1 MDKMEIE
8 EESSDK
14 NQVNIK
20 KETFVNIGRALRD
33 CYEFTKNLGKGGY
46 GKVFQVRNK
55 KTGQLYACKKLS
67 KLNVNNLIKFR
78 REINILVKM
87 DHPNIIKLYDV
98 FESQNSLYLIMEEC
112 HGGELFDRILKRIES
127 NEMYSEKE
135 ACEIIQ
141 QVMSAIEYC
150 HKQGIVHRD
159 LKPENLLYLKEGPE
173 LNNPLKIIDFGLSQ
187 EININKIL
195 SSKVGTAYYVSP
207 EILQGKYSEKCD
219 VWAAGVIL
227 YVLLS
232 GEPPFNGPSDGVIY
246 SKIRQ
251 FKFNFPEKRWSKIS
265 NDAKDLLSKMLVPEA
280 QRLSASQ
287 VLEHPWFQLVK
298 DNKIP
303 LEKIKLDGN
312 SNFFK
317 EYKESNKLK
326 KIVLLYMASKL
337 QEEEILDLNKLFKA
351 FDEDNDGQIDYK
363 EFEQGIMRLNSKGI
377 KKEEI
382 QSMFDEIDSDNN
394 KKIDYT
400 EFIAATLQKNVFL
413 KKEKLFDAF
422 SALDTDKNGKIAKD
436 DLMGVLKL
444 QPQHDKFVT
453 ELIKSAD
460 KNGDGYI
467 DYKEFVEMMEYNN
480 ENVN

>member
-1 MDKMEIE
+1 MEKMEIE

-55 KTGQLYACKKLS
+55 KSGQLYACKKLS

>member
-1 MDKMEIE
+1 MEKMEIE

-55 KTGQLYACKKLS
+55 KSGQLYACKKLS

-467 DYKEFVEMMEYNN
+467 DYKEFDEMMEYNN

>member
-33 CYEFTKNLGKGGY
+33 SYEFTKNLGKGGY

-55 KTGQLYACKKLS
+55 KSGQLYACKKLS

-159 LKPENLLYLKEGPE
+159 LKPENLLYLREGPE
-173 LNNPLKIIDFGLSQ
+173 LNNPLKMIDCGLSK

-400 EFIAATLQKNVFL
+400 EFIAATLQKNVFK

-480 ENVN
+480 ENV

>member
-1 MDKMEIE
+1 MEIE

-55 KTGQLYACKKLS
+55 KNGQLYACKKLS

-159 LKPENLLYLKEGPE
+159 LKPENLLYLREGPE

-232 GEPPFNGPSDGVIY
+232 GEPPFNGLSDGVIY

-303 LEKIKLDGN
+303 LEQIKLDGN

-444 QPQHDKFVT
+444 QPQHDNFVT

-467 DYKEFVEMMEYNN
+467 DYKEFVEMIEYNN

>member
-55 KTGQLYACKKLS
+55 KSGQLYACKKLS

-159 LKPENLLYLKEGPE
+159 LKPENLLYLREGPE

-351 FDEDNDGQIDYK
+351 FDKNNDGQIDYK

-460 KNGDGYI
+460 QNGDGYI

>member
-1 MDKMEIE
+1 MEKMEIE

-55 KTGQLYACKKLS
+55 KSGQLYACKKLS

-467 DYKEFVEMMEYNN
+467 DYKEFVDMMEYNN
-480 ENVN
+480 ENV

>member
-1 MDKMEIE
+1 MEKMEIE

-55 KTGQLYACKKLS
+55 KSGQLYACKKLS

-159 LKPENLLYLKEGPE
+159 LKPENLLYLREGPE

>member
-55 KTGQLYACKKLS
+55 KSGQLYACKKLS

-159 LKPENLLYLKEGPE
+159 LKPENLLYLREGPE

-287 VLEHPWFQLVK
+287 
-298 DNKIP
+298 
-303 LEKIKLDGN
+303 
-312 SNFFK
+312 
-317 EYKESNKLK
+317 
-326 KIVLLYMASKL
+326 
-337 QEEEILDLNKLFKA
+337 EEILDLNKLFKA

>member
-1 MDKMEIE
+1 MEIE

-55 KTGQLYACKKLS
+55 KSGQLYACKKLS

-159 LKPENLLYLKEGPE
+159 LKPENLLYLREGPE

>member
-1 MDKMEIE
+1 MEIE

-55 KTGQLYACKKLS
+55 KSGQLYACKKLS

-127 NEMYSEKE
+127 NGMYSEKE

-159 LKPENLLYLKEGPE
+159 LKPENLLYLREGPE

-195 SSKVGTAYYVSP
+195 SSKVGTAYYVAP

-351 FDEDNDGQIDYK
+351 FDKNNDGQIDYK

>member
-55 KTGQLYACKKLS
+55 KSGQLYACKKLS

-159 LKPENLLYLKEGPE
+159 LKPENLLYLREGPE

-480 ENVN
+480 ENV

>member
-159 LKPENLLYLKEGPE
+159 LKPENLLYLREGPE

-467 DYKEFVEMMEYNN
+467 DYKEFVDMMEYNN
-480 ENVN
+480 ENV

>member
-159 LKPENLLYLKEGPE
+159 LKPENLLYLREGPE

-337 QEEEILDLNKLFKA
+337 QEEEILDLNNLFKA
-351 FDEDNDGQIDYK
+351 FDKNNDGQIDYK

-480 ENVN
+480 ENV

>member
-55 KTGQLYACKKLS
+55 KSGQLYACKKLS

>member
-55 KTGQLYACKKLS
+55 KSGQLYAYKKLS

-159 LKPENLLYLKEGPE
+159 LKPENLLYLREGPE